1 MATANKEDR
10 IDDAMEIDTT
20 EQRSSSSTTSSS
32 TTNNSRH
39 EAVQKFLQ
47 SVSVKDELQKQ
58 VEQYILNVLDEMD
71 DNKDLQTAANLASFV
86 KLNQGNF
93 IPDAQKDVVKEASNT
108 LFNDVF
114 GHRKAVQKFMQSVS
128 VKDELQKEVEQSL
141 LKKLNKMDSNKDLQT
156 AANLATFVDGIQ
168 IFAFP
173 DAQEDVVKEACDT
186 LFNDVFGQGGN
197 GPAVSERTVYVD
209 YNIEETNLSHPYD
222 LNSFSKHVETLAQE
236 YWNSTKQSDGIPRY
250 VAPYFVLVQS
260 SGMGKTKLLY
270 EYRESCNSKHDQ
282 FQQFEAKMIL
292 CGNIRTSQ
300 GSSLYDSI
308 LPTQVNGDSK
318 GLNEEDRTEKRLTEA
333 ERIFKILDELFSA
346 KGCGWKKNT
355 HKYRVLLF
363 DEAQN
368 LLKEAFGMQA
378 FFFRCLRLWLRQ
390 RRRDRQYVAVFTGTS
405 SGLTN
410 FDIESDHDLVRRH
423 NVDSRGMGGKQR
435 DFIKKGGEV
444 FPHFVRLTTM
454 GCQLQQSTDSDE
466 GDSDY
471 ERSIAYGRPL
481 FTIMDR
487 QGDLPG
493 LLPNILRRMML
504 EKGKDGTVSGIGE
517 DLKAWL
523 SILATRVQM
532 GVTTVAI
539 ASDLVKKGYANLTHV
554 SRDFAY
560 FTYFPDPV
568 CARLAMGM
576 MKEGW
581 KVDSSCRIKGK
592 PPRDWVQK
600 LGQIYSSGLCRP
612 EKGDFGEVL
621 TSLYFLLCA
630 DALRDE
636 ELETFSV
643 GFDEWVE
650 VLCRGGRSESGVGE
664 SKRDQ
669 HSRKRK
675 TPQEQK
681 TKFPISL
688 SCIQFCRNFLRSY
701 QVDWSSFGDQKFL
714 SSLYRSGTGIFTFA
728 GCRLI
733 DGMIPLRRFNGNQP
747 VFFPLLV
754 SIKSHIYFP
763 PGAAAELANEMV
775 DKAESSG
782 LTHALC
788 LVVVFGQTTK
798 SDDNNLSLNANT
810 VKELVEK
817 GLVPAVFRIP
827 ANDEFGTTQQ
837 FLELTGATQAT
848 EVYASHPFIRAY
860 GKAGQDTPDPLDPKY
875 ALRVCNE
882 EGHQDSASTMFKT
895 LAEQL
900 RK

>member
-1 MATANKEDR
+1 
-10 IDDAMEIDTT
+10 
-20 EQRSSSSTTSSS
+20 
-32 TTNNSRH
+32 
-39 EAVQKFLQ
+39 
-47 SVSVKDELQKQ
+47 
-58 VEQYILNVLDEMD
+58 
-71 DNKDLQTAANLASFV
+71 
-86 KLNQGNF
+86 
-93 IPDAQKDVVKEASNT
+93 
-108 LFNDVF
+108 
-114 GHRKAVQKFMQSVS
+114 
-128 VKDELQKEVEQSL
+128 
-141 LKKLNKMDSNKDLQT
+141 
-156 AANLATFVDGIQ
+156 
-168 IFAFP
+168 
-173 DAQEDVVKEACDT
+173 
-186 LFNDVFGQGGN
+186 
-197 GPAVSERTVYVD
+197 
-209 YNIEETNLSHPYD
+209 
-222 LNSFSKHVETLAQE
+222 
-236 YWNSTKQSDGIPRY
+236 
-250 VAPYFVLVQS
+250 
-260 SGMGKTKLLY
+260 
-270 EYRESCNSKHDQ
+270 
-282 FQQFEAKMIL
+282 MIL
-292 CGNIRTSQ
+292 CGTDVTTSQ

-333 ERIFKILDELFSA
+333 ERIFKKLDELFSA
-346 KGCGWKKNT
+346 KGCGWKKST

-378 FFFRCLRLWLRQ
+378 FFFRCVRLWLRQ
-390 RRRDRQYVAVFTGTS
+390 RRIDHQYVAVFTGTS
-405 SGLTN
+405 LELTKS
-410 FDIESDHDLVRRH
+410 DMESDHDLFRPCE
-423 NVDSRGMGGKQR
+423 DSRGMGGKQR
-435 DFIKKGGEV
+435 DFIKKGNEA

-454 GCQLQQSTDSDE
+454 GCQLQERPDSDE
-466 GDSDY
+466 GVSDY
-471 ERSIAYGRPL
+471 KRSIAYGRPL

-487 QGDLPG
+487 KGDLPG

-701 QVDWSSFGDQKFL
+701 QEDWSSFGDQKFL
-714 SSLYRSGTGIFTFA
+714 SSLYRSGTGMFTFA
-728 GCRLI
+728 GCKLI

-860 GKAGQDTPDPLDPKY
+860 GKAGQDTPDPLDPEL
-875 ALRVCNE
+875 ALRGCKE
-882 EGHQDSASTMFKT
+882 KEHDASASTMFKT